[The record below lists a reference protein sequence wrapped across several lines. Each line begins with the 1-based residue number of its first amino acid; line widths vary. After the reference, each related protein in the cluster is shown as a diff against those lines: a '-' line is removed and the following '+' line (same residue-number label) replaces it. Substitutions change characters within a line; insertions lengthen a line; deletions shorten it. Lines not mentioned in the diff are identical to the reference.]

1 MLAMGKLLYNFV
13 CQSDNGNT
21 QCQLLRGRRST
32 SVAMALSFQRM
43 TNYEEWAISSR
54 RENDPIKAD
63 AGLTCKGRRHR
74 ND

>member
-32 SVAMALSFQRM
+32 SVAMGLRFQRM
-43 TNYEEWAISSR
+43 TNYANDDDNDEWKLRI
-54 RENDPIKAD
+54 D
-63 AGLTCKGRRHR
+63 
-74 ND
+74 